1 MQFYHIPT
9 GSSFSAWTLQ
19 VVCYG
24 PHAISNARKIRAFL
38 LVDGPGFSRAILR
51 QAGIRP
57 VPDPPE
63 PMLLREPEGSLRR
76 ERTNLTILL
85 RSGEKETHPAR
96 RGAVT
101 VPPAVRIYSGG

>member
-1 MQFYHIPT
+1 MASAVQVLLPSFGYTYTFTGVLSVKHEYSLKLQNHIPT

-51 QAGIRP
+51 QPGSGRCRIRRNLCCS
-57 VPDPPE
+57 VN
-63 PMLLREPEGSLRR
+63 RR
-76 ERTNLTILL
+76 AP
-85 RSGEKETHPAR
+85 SGEKERT
-96 RGAVT
+96 
-101 VPPAVRIYSGG
+101 